1 MSADTQYA
9 LSPFSPI
16 ERRALEALSELDRKN
31 RRAGADVRIEAY
43 RITEGLPRLRQWLEE
58 SNRLVEELPG
68 AKRLRRRRRRGILR
82 HLEGSLRG
90 MPYFEPPMYPTTF
103 APEPRLGFLPDE
115 MDTLV
120 VGGRFE
126 DGVWRPSKEEITFD
140 EARALAMM
148 RCGTLYRLTSK
159 HLVPGLIRRNFGFGS
174 GSASHTS
181 ELRFL
186 SRDYVRWGV
195 VLRAVVRSR

>member
-1 MSADTQYA
+1 MRAERQYA
-9 LSPFSPI
+9 SSPFSPI
-16 ERRALEALSELDRKN
+16 ERRALEALAELDRQN
-31 RRAGADVRIEAY
+31 RRPSADVRIEAY
-43 RITEGLPRLRQWLEE
+43 RTAEGLPRLRQWLEE
-58 SNRLVEELPG
+58 SDRLVEELPG

-90 MPYFEPPMYPTTF
+90 MPYFEPPMHPTPF

-126 DGVWRPSKEEITFD
+126 DGMWRPAKEEITFD
-140 EARALAMM
+140 EARALATM
-148 RCGTLYRLTSK
+148 RAGTLYRLTSK
-159 HLVPGLIRRNFGFGS
+159 RLVPGLIRRNLGP
-174 GSASHTS
+174 GSASHTG

-195 VLRAVVRSR
+195 VLRALVRSR